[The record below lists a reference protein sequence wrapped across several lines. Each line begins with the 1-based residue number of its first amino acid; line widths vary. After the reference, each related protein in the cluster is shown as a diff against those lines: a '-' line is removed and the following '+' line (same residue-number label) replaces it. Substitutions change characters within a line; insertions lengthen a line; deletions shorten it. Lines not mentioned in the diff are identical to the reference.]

1 MNVRCESCQRSIHLS
16 PKAIEKYAGRQ
27 FCCPNCGK
35 PVAVPAEAGDEPVLA
50 DEPPGP
56 APPAAETTT
65 AAPASAA
72 AAAEPP
78 AAAKPPAEKP
88 SAPAAEIVIAPPGV
102 PHLDLG
108 PSRPVG
114 GRQRSKTKQHE
125 PQASKTP
132 QSAKRSKT
140 SKKGLWLAIGGGASV
155 LALVVV
161 AVLMFGGRGRTGST
175 ASPDRRLAAGKG
187 AISVTLPADSVRE
200 TSLLI
205 DGQKTDVPESG
216 KIRRAVPPGTRQI
229 TLQRRGFEQIDVA
242 LMVKEGEI
250 VEYSPAW
257 KPLSLPG
264 MASSGSGLPA
274 VWDPSAA
281 GEAPQLTFDD
291 WFQDFDQAKQRA
303 GQQGKDILVLFDGS
317 DWCGYSMRM
326 ADEVFFDRRF
336 AEQIAGQYVLVFLD
350 FPRSPGGKAKVQDAE
365 RNASWAERFGIEGFP
380 TIIVTDD
387 QGLPFGRMG
396 YVEGGFHGFAQQLGA
411 MQSIRD
417 QRNSLLARVDVETGK
432 AKLQSA
438 QQALA
443 LISALNFEPFYV
455 DMFRKWYEASQA
467 ADPQNE
473 AGQQEVFFETWWRAS
488 LAEIE
493 EDDAQG
499 LAARVQEVSAWGE
512 QHAFVDRELAGRLY
526 LQAAWLSR
534 TQPDVAKQLAEKGL
548 SFEPREEN
556 VRGLLSFLKLS
567 AQDLNIVGNGSG
579 FVVAEGGYVLTN
591 RHVATGPGRLV
602 VRWPG
607 VDKPVDARVVAA
619 SEDLDLA
626 LLQAEVPADA
636 GLRPL
641 RLSDESPARGAS
653 VAAFGFPLG
662 ERVGKGLKLTTGVVS
677 ATDEQTENGMILL
690 DCRINPGNSG
700 GPLCN
705 PRGEVVG
712 VVTARSLASAEVDS
726 YGMAIPGSAASKFLQ
741 QALPDYDA
749 DRIQSANLPE
759 GQWDAVDRLVSP
771 SVLMIQRIRE

>member
-27 FCCPNCGK
+27 FCCPNCGQ

-50 DEPPGP
+50 DEPPSP
-56 APPAAETTT
+56 TPS
-65 AAPASAA
+65 APATAA

-78 AAAKPPAEKP
+78 IAAEPPAEKRSP
-88 SAPAAEIVIAPPGV
+88 PIPEAAPKPAGV
-102 PHLDLG
+102 PHLELG

-114 GRQRSKTKQHE
+114 GRQRSKPKQHG
-125 PQASKTP
+125 PQASNTQ
-132 QSAKRSKT
+132 QSSKRSKT
-140 SKKGLWLAIGGGASV
+140 SNNSLWLAIGGGAGV
-155 LALVVV
+155 LALVVA
-161 AVLMFGGRGRTGST
+161 AVLMFGGRGRTGPAGT
-175 ASPDRRLAAGKG
+175 PERRLAAGKG
-187 AISVTLPADSVRE
+187 AISITLSADTVRE

-216 KIRRAVPPGTRQI
+216 QIRRAVPAGTRQI

-242 LMVKEGEI
+242 LMVKAGEI
-250 VEYSPAW
+250 IEYSPTW

-274 VWDPSAA
+274 VWNPSAD

-291 WFQDFDQAKQRA
+291 WLQDFDQAKQQA

-350 FPRSPGGKAKVQDAE
+350 FPRTQGGKAKVQDAE
-365 RNASWAERFGIEGFP
+365 RNASWAERFGIKGFP

-387 QGLPFGRMG
+387 QGLPFGRTG
-396 YVEGGFHGFAQQLGA
+396 YVEGGFHGFAQQLGSL
-411 MQSIRD
+411 QNIRD

-432 AKLQSA
+432 AKLQST

-443 LISALNFEPFYV
+443 LISALNFETFYV
-455 DMFRKWYEASQA
+455 DMFRKWYEVSQE
-467 ADPQNE
+467 ADPRNE

-499 LAARVQEVSAWGE
+499 LAARVQEVSAWGQE
-512 QHAFVDRELAGRLY
+512 HAFVDRELAGRLY

-534 TQPDVAKQLAEKGL
+534 KQPDVAKQLAEKGL

-556 VRGLLSFLKLS
+556 VRGLLNFLKLA
-567 AQDLNIVGNGSG
+567 AQDLNIVGTGSG

-607 VDKPVDARVVAA
+607 VDKPVDARVIAA
-619 SEDLDLA
+619 DEDLDLA

-726 YGMAIPGSAASKFLQ
+726 YGMAVPGSAAREFLQ
-741 QALPDYDA
+741 QTLPDYDA
-749 DRIQSANLPE
+749 DRIPPDNLPE

-771 SVLMIQRIRE
+771 SVLMIQRVRE